1 MLQSREDWKTVFVL
15 SWTAIWLYLSLSMV
29 VVSFGAIQFQ
39 GSVWEEFHVPG
50 GTDFHLTVA
59 QIKLDNDRYI
69 LNKTSLAKL
78 SSEPKTSNTDK
89 PPSVTDTNS
98 VSTTK
103 IYQLT
108 TVMYPKLFNVNEP
121 IPNDVI
127 AKIKEKCASGTKDNQ
142 GNSIKDL
149 CDQYNNAINTP
160 PAVSPPTTIY
170 EVRNEASVSG
180 LETAIA
186 TYEDSSAYSAASE
199 LDSYKRLAGIIIPW
213 MPSDVLLPALPPP
226 TLALIVTLSMGA
238 LGSVLFMLQLH
249 LATLTKTE
257 IYKSSISWHLFRPL
271 QGMATALAIFLLV
284 KAGQISISHTTGPN
298 AGQTLDINPF
308 VLGFLGVIA
317 GLLSDRAMESLS
329 AAGINFLRVSRADED
344 DTVFPC

>member
-1 MLQSREDWKTVFVL
+1 MGGISR
-15 SWTAIWLYLSLSMV
+15 S
-29 VVSFGAIQFQ
+29 
-39 GSVWEEFHVPG
+39 G

-257 IYKSSISWHLFRPL
+257 IYKSSIS

-344 DTVFPC
+344 DTVSRVSDATKRDASSEHQNSGLPSEDLPSAKPEAHADQSRSANQSDEA

>member
-1 MLQSREDWKTVFVL
+1 
-15 SWTAIWLYLSLSMV
+15 
-29 VVSFGAIQFQ
+29 
-39 GSVWEEFHVPG
+39 
-50 GTDFHLTVA
+50 
-59 QIKLDNDRYI
+59 
-69 LNKTSLAKL
+69 
-78 SSEPKTSNTDK
+78 
-89 PPSVTDTNS
+89 
-98 VSTTK
+98 
-103 IYQLT
+103 
-108 TVMYPKLFNVNEP
+108 
-121 IPNDVI
+121 
-127 AKIKEKCASGTKDNQ
+127 
-142 GNSIKDL
+142 
-149 CDQYNNAINTP
+149 
-160 PAVSPPTTIY
+160 
-170 EVRNEASVSG
+170 
-180 LETAIA
+180 
-186 TYEDSSAYSAASE
+186 
-199 LDSYKRLAGIIIPW
+199 